1 MELAEGQKLYKEENI
16 MKKKVFSLLMTVV
29 VAATMLTGC
38 GGSSKAAESKGELN
52 VFIWTEYVSDA
63 AIEAFEKETGIKVNV
78 STFSSNEDM
87 LAKFKSEAEGTYDV
101 LQPSDY
107 AVEYLVAQDK
117 LVELDTEKLPNIK
130 NINSAYL
137 NPSYDPGN
145 KYSVPYQGGVACIA
159 VNKSKVDMEITS
171 YDDLFDPSLAG
182 KLVVLDDYRAVIG
195 MAARSMGYSMNETD
209 DAKLAEIQEKLLTLK
224 DNVKLYDSDSPKSAL
239 ISGDC
244 TVGMIWSAEVALS
257 MDENPDIEVVYP
269 EEGAY
274 VFLDNWVIPKG
285 SKNEENALAFIN
297 FMLGEEAAKMNIEDF
312 PYLCP
317 NDPALA
323 SMGEEYV
330 SNISKNVPAEVIAS
344 GEFVKYLDSDVLAKY
359 DEMWTKLKQ

>member
-1 MELAEGQKLYKEENI
+1 MNIYEKYPKEEII
-16 MKKKVFSLLMTVV
+16 MKKKVLGLLMTVALV
-29 VAATMLTGC
+29 ATMLTGC
-38 GGSSKAAESKGELN
+38 GGGSKASESNGELN
-52 VFIWTEYVSDA
+52 VFVWTEYVSDA
-63 AIEAFEKETGIKVNV
+63 AIQAFEKETGIKVNV

-87 LAKFKSEAEGTYDV
+87 LAKFKSESEGTYDV
-101 LQPSDY
+101 LLPSDY

-117 LVELDTEKLPNIK
+117 LVELDKEKLPNIS

-137 NPSYDPGN
+137 NPSYDPDN
-145 KYSVPYQGGVACIA
+145 KYSMPYEGGVACIA
-159 VNKSKVDMEITS
+159 VNKSKVDKEITS

-182 KLVVLDDYRAVIG
+182 KIVVLDDYRAIIG
-195 MAARSMGYSMNETD
+195 MTARSMGYSMNETD
-209 DAKLAEIQEKLLTLK
+209 DAKLAEIQDKLLTFK

-244 TVGMIWSAEVALS
+244 TVGMVWSAEVALS
-257 MDENPDIEVVYP
+257 MDENPDIDIVYP
-269 EEGAY
+269 SEGAY

-285 SKNEENALAFIN
+285 AKNEDNAYAFIN
-297 FMLGEEAAKMNIEDF
+297 FMMSADAAKMNIEDF

-317 NDPALA
+317 NDAALE

-330 SNISKNVPAEVIAS
+330 NNIAKNVPAEVIS
-344 GEFVKYLDSDVLAKY
+344 GGEFVKYLDSDVLAKY